1 MLGQTPALSRRK
13 VTDTEYWS
21 YDMTSTFL
29 GSEAKMAT
37 PESSAGLSEEARKAL
52 NAAID
57 ALTDWRADT
66 AELYAENSRLV
77 FGKLAVAAKATG
89 WPSELID
96 ATRQQMQQTSKMQ
109 LEVMDQIM
117 DAWERQ
123 VKAHGAPYPTAWS
136 TTPRFL
142 GMGPFAGMPNF
153 SNNMSSLGMM
163 NPFLFWM
170 QAADVWQKSWFEVL
184 RFWTEMQRSAFHQT
198 VSGNGRLRTH

>member
-1 MLGQTPALSRRK
+1 
-13 VTDTEYWS
+13 
-21 YDMTSTFL
+21 MTSTFL
-29 GSEAKMAT
+29 GSEAKSAT
-37 PESSAGLSEEARKAL
+37 TESGTDLSEEARKAL

-66 AELYAENSRLV
+66 AERYAKNSRLV
-77 FGKLAVAAKATG
+77 FDKLAAAARVMG
-89 WPSELID
+89 WPSELVD
-96 ATRQQMQQTSKMQ
+96 ATRQQMQQTSKIQ

-123 VKAHGAPYPTAWS
+123 VKAHGAPFPNAWS

-142 GMGPFAGMPNF
+142 GMGPFAGMPGF
-153 SNNMSSLGMM
+153 SNNMLSLGMM

-170 QAADVWQKSWFEVL
+170 QAADVWQKNWFKGL

-198 VSGNGRLRTH
+198 VSGNGLPRTH